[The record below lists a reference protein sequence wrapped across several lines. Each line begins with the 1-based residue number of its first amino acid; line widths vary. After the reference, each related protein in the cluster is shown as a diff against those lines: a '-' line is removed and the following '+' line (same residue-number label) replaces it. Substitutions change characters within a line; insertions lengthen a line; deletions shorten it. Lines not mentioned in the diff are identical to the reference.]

1 MFDYKTFVLI
11 GVLFFAPLLPLQ
23 AQEAPT
29 ENLTDSCVSDYDESV
44 DYFPDKTELDY
55 AVGFSV
61 DYFNHYK
68 VVTVSAPFPGA
79 AADDAFQYVLVQCGT
94 PAPEGFED
102 VPMIEVP
109 VNRFIALSTTQLPH
123 LVNLDALD
131 KLVGLDSFLYV
142 NTPEVRELIDAG
154 GLVEVGNS
162 TNINVEVVL
171 DAEPDVIMPFA
182 LGGDGDAHP
191 ILFDAG
197 VFAAIDGSWVETSP
211 LGRTEWLKY
220 IALFFNKEA
229 EAEAVFAQTAAD
241 YEALAELAAT
251 IPAADRRIILWNRF
265 SYYNDAWNMPGGAS
279 YVGQLLL
286 DAGAEFVM
294 SDAPEVQ
301 EATGS
306 VQYAFEVVYE
316 SGLDADVWLPVG
328 ATWNTLD
335 DVLAEDDRYADFSA
349 WQNGEVYNNNGR
361 VNTNG
366 GNDYYESGS
375 ANPSLMLADIIAIL
389 YPDLLPEHDLLFFKR
404 LD

>member
-1 MFDYKTFVLI
+1 MTHYKYLI
-11 GVLFFAPLLPLQ
+11 LTTVLFFALLLPLQ

-29 ENLTDSCVSDYDESV
+29 ENLTDSCVTDYDESV

-61 DYFNHYK
+61 AYYNHYK

-79 AADDAFQYVLVQCGT
+79 AANDAFQYVLVQCGT
-94 PAPEGFED
+94 PAPQDFDD

-109 VNRFIALSTTQLPH
+109 VNRFIAMSTTQLPH

-154 GLVEVGNS
+154 ELVEVGNS
-162 TNINVEVVL
+162 TNINVEIVL

-182 LGGDGDAHP
+182 LGSDGDAHP
-191 ILFDAG
+191 ILLDAG
-197 VFAAIDGSWVETSP
+197 VFTAINGSWVETSP

-229 EAEAVFAQTAAD
+229 QAEAIFAETAAD
-241 YEALAELAAT
+241 YEALVALAAT
-251 IPAADRRIILWNRF
+251 VPAAERRSVLWNRF
-265 SYYNDAWNMPGGAS
+265 SFYNDAWNIPGGAS
-279 YVGQLLL
+279 YAGQLLV
-286 DAGAEFVM
+286 DAGADFVM

-301 EATGS
+301 DATGS
-306 VQYAFEVVYE
+306 VQFAFEAVYE
-316 SGLDADVWLPVG
+316 SALGADVWLPVG

-349 WQNGEVYNNNGR
+349 WQNGAVYNNNVR
-361 VNTNG
+361 LNENG
-366 GNDYYESGS
+366 GNDYYETGS
-375 ANPSLMLADIIAIL
+375 ANPSLVLADVIAIL
-389 YPDLLPEHDLLFFKR
+389 YPDLLPEHELMFFKR